1 MRILGIDP
9 GLATTGW
16 AVLDF
21 DDEIKA
27 IDYGVISTNAGIAN
41 SFRLEEIY
49 EDLQNIVKVFSP
61 DCASIEILLFS
72 NNVKTAMA
80 VGEARGVSMLVMQ
93 QNKLP
98 IHQYTPPQIKSAIT
112 GSGRADKRQVQEN
125 VKRLLNLEDIPK
137 PDDAADAIAAAVC
150 CHYSLKMDGIMG
162 K

>member
-21 DDEIKA
+21 DKTIKVV
-27 IDYGVISTNAGIAN
+27 DYGVILTEKGLSNGV
-41 SFRLEEIY
+41 RLSEIHD
-49 EDLQNIVKVFSP
+49 DLHEIVAKFKP
-61 DCASIEILLFS
+61 LKASIEILLFT

-80 VGEARGVSMLVMQ
+80 VGQARGVCMLVMQ
-93 QNKLP
+93 QNSLP
-98 IHQYTPPQIKSAIT
+98 IYEYTPPQIKSAIT

-125 VKRLLNLEDIPK
+125 VKRLLNLDSIPK

-150 CHYSLKMDGIMG
+150 CHYSSKMDGILS

>member
-16 AVLDF
+16 AIIDF
-21 DDEIKA
+21 DEGIKA
-27 IDYGVISTNAGIAN
+27 VDYGVISTNAGIAN

-49 EDLQNIVKVFSP
+49 HDLQNIVKVFLP
-61 DCASIEILLFS
+61 ERASIEILLFT

-80 VGEARGVSMLVMQ
+80 VGEARGVCMLVMQ

-98 IHQYTPPQIKSAIT
+98 IHQYTPPQIKSAIS

-125 VKRLLNLEDIPK
+125 VKTLLGLEDIPR

-150 CHYSLKMDGIMG
+150 CYNSLKMDGILG

>member
-16 AVLDF
+16 AIVDF
-21 DDEIKA
+21 DNGIKA
-27 IDYGVISTNAGIAN
+27 VDFGVISTNAGIAN
-41 SFRLEEIY
+41 SFRLQEIY
-49 EDLQNIVKVFSP
+49 EDLQNIINVFKP
-61 DCASIEILLFS
+61 EAASIEILLFT

-80 VGEARGVSMLVMQ
+80 VGEARGVCMLVMQ
-93 QNKLP
+93 QNHLA
-98 IHQYTPPQIKSAIT
+98 IHQYTPPQIKSAIA

-125 VKRLLNLEDIPK
+125 VKKLLDLKHLPK

-150 CHYSLKMDGIMG
+150 CYNSLKMDGILG